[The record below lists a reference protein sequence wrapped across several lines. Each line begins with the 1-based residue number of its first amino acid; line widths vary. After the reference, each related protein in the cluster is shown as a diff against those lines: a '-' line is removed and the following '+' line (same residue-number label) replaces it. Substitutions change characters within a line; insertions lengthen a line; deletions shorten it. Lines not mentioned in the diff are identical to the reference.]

1 MQYRSQLELQL
12 GFMCVELVW
21 RTGRMDSLFAPGSE
35 AFPRRESILGRG
47 EGARHGEQGL

>member
-1 MQYRSQLELQL
+1 MQYKSQLELQL

-21 RTGRMDSLFAPGSE
+21 RTGRTDSLFALGFK

-47 EGARHGEQGL
+47 EGARRGQQAL